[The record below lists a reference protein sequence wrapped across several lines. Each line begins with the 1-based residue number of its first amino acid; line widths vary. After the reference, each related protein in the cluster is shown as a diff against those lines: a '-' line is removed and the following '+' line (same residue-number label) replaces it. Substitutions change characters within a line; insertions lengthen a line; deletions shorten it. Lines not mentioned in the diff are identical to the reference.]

1 MHVQSCCFANLNLLL
16 FCRSCCHRRRR
27 RRCLSFLLHSRIGRW
42 LAFWPPPLS
51 VQLITLLEEPELKS
65 ILSCLFV
72 GLQDKASRRQGSKA
86 RTIPAIWCP
95 RNTSGECCGSCKA
108 RRQCDFSALVI
119 SLCEW
124 QKMKFLLGSDRP
136 NVCKIMDVSNS
147 LVSKEIEFSLRG
159 TLHLHFAVFH
169 NLFFIFMFISK

>member
-16 FCRSCCHRRRR
+16 FYRSCCHRRRR
-27 RRCLSFLLHSRIGRW
+27 RRCRCLSFLLHSRIGRW

-51 VQLITLLEEPELKS
+51 VQLITLLEEPGLKS

-95 RNTSGECCGSCKA
+95 RNTRGECCGSYKA
-108 RRQCDFSALVI
+108 RRQCDFSALVT

-136 NVCKIMDVSNS
+136 DVCKIMDVLNS
-147 LVSKEIEFSLRG
+147 LVSRDWVFTTRHPS
-159 TLHLHFAVFH
+159 FA
-169 NLFFIFMFISK
+169 LK

>member
-16 FCRSCCHRRRR
+16 FCRSCCRHRKHGISFRYTFTLKYRKTSFLTNLKSKIKTKIIKMKR
-27 RRCLSFLLHSRIGRW
+27 KHLLFKEAVCKNRKSLIKLFYLSFLLHSRIGRW
-42 LAFWPPPLS
+42 LAFWTPSPL

-95 RNTSGECCGSCKA
+95 RNTRGEWCGSCKA
-108 RRQCDFSALVI
+108 RR
-119 SLCEW
+119 
-124 QKMKFLLGSDRP
+124 
-136 NVCKIMDVSNS
+136 
-147 LVSKEIEFSLRG
+147 
-159 TLHLHFAVFH
+159 
-169 NLFFIFMFISK
+169 